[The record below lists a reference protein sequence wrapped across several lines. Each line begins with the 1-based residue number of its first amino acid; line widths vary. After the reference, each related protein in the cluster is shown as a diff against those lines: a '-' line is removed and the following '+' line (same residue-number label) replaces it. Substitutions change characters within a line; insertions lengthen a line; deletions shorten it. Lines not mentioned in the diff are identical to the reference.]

1 MEYEQHSRT
10 LLRSIKREKCS
21 GRPLQWCPGEVVV
34 RKRGQTVDWNSS
46 CADGSSAR
54 AGLCWCCPRPE
65 RWSTD
70 LAHLAVPICTR
81 AAIHLT
87 GKVVSFKCPPCGPHD
102 PSRDRSRQETP
113 VAWPAAWCHAC
124 RDNRPR
130 SSKENHR
137 KTTPDRPTEASVG
150 TNLRFSF
157 SVIGPT
163 YGDPFNNAFLTASWR
178 GKTVRHDSSRRD
190 RQTAPSHSCLRATP
204 LSANPQGSWSFA
216 PDSCTLALPSA
227 RGLVCCYCP

>member
-87 GKVVSFKCPPCGPHD
+87 GKVVSFLSQTVMAISSAMPCSPKKLSTRIQPGRC
-102 PSRDRSRQETP
+102 SG
-113 VAWPAAWCHAC
+113 AARYQPNLLHGH
-124 RDNRPR
+124 
-130 SSKENHR
+130 STSYIEHQSKGSGKR
-137 KTTPDRPTEASVG
+137 TEC
-150 TNLRFSF
+150 
-157 SVIGPT
+157 
-163 YGDPFNNAFLTASWR
+163 
-178 GKTVRHDSSRRD
+178 K
-190 RQTAPSHSCLRATP
+190 Q
-204 LSANPQGSWSFA
+204 
-216 PDSCTLALPSA
+216 
-227 RGLVCCYCP
+227 